1 MISIR
6 SVLYLLLFTN
16 SCTKGTPTSH
26 HFKGDIKIESDLTVK
41 SLKDDW
47 KIDNHEKTINR
58 HSWILI
64 PENEHLHRFKR
75 TVPYDDKT
83 FPYKDVGTNKHSKKK
98 IKNNRI
104 TKNNNIENY
113 ISNNTSNSI
122 NNNSTHKPTTKKKKY
137 HRLAHSVHVQS
148 DIRYR

>member
-1 MISIR
+1 MFLIK
-6 SVLYLLLFTN
+6 SVLCLILLMVST
-16 SCTKGTPTSH
+16 TKGTPALRLS
-26 HFKGDIKIESDLTVK
+26 KDDIKIESPLTAK

-47 KIDNHEKTINR
+47 KIGNHEKAINR

-83 FPYKDVGTNKHSKKK
+83 FPYKDLGNNKNSEKKK
-98 IKNNRI
+98 YNRI
-104 TKNNNIENY
+104 AKNINIGNY

-122 NNNSTHKPTTKKKKY
+122 NNNSTHKPATKKKKY